1 MYMQFHWERMFT
13 TYTTLHNTTICDLI
27 REHAQVLIK
36 FDTHNMRCDNWRR
49 LQYNAQSSLLSTM
62 GILLSYTGRFTENN
76 TLRIWESPR
85 RQAHAGEVH
94 LICSRNVVKILRC
107 QIRVL
112 VQDITY
118 ASMSNDDSNSPR
130 YGARVRA
137 LFDLEIIAKPT
148 SKQQMK
154 SSCVRAVCVCV
165 CWYIGHTSVP
175 KQGLIRSHIHVRCP
189 LSVSHANHW
198 ATHVEQPGFA
208 KILSPPKL

>member
-1 MYMQFHWERMFT
+1 MRSPLFSRRWGFYYRT
-13 TYTTLHNTTICDLI
+13 
-27 REHAQVLIK
+27 QV
-36 FDTHNMRCDNWRR
+36 D
-49 LQYNAQSSLLSTM
+49 SLK
-62 GILLSYTGRFTENN
+62 IIHYAY
-76 TLRIWESPR
+76 ESPR

-165 CWYIGHTSVP
+165 CVDTS
-175 KQGLIRSHIHVRCP
+175 
-189 LSVSHANHW
+189 
-198 ATHVEQPGFA
+198 ATQVCRNKDLFAGIFTYVAHYLYPTQITEQRMWNNRDLQRFDHHQSS
-208 KILSPPKL
+208 KNK